1 MERADMTDVARV
13 DTTTEHGT
21 EIVRVF
27 GEIDLSNAARVRDA
41 IGAALP
47 DLPVVVLDL
56 TGTEY
61 LDSAGVAML
70 FRLAERL
77 SYNRQELQL
86 IVPPDAPIR
95 AVIRLTTLDQ
105 VISVK
110 NRVHGQD

>member
-1 MERADMTDVARV
+1 MTDLARV
-13 DTTTEHGT
+13 AIDSNQVVTVT
-21 EIVRVF
+21 

-47 DLPVVVLDL
+47 DLPEVCVDL

-61 LDSAGVAML
+61 LDSAGIAML

-86 IVPPDAPIR
+86 VVPPEGPIR
-95 AVIRLTTLDQ
+95 ALINLT
-105 VISVK
+105 
-110 NRVHGQD
+110 

>member
-1 MERADMTDVARV
+1 MTSLARV
-13 DTTTEHGT
+13 VRSIEHGT
-21 EIVRVF
+21 EVVRIT
-27 GEIDLSNAARVRDA
+27 GEIDLSNAAQVSDA

-61 LDSAGVAML
+61 LDSAGIAML

-86 IVPPDAPIR
+86 VVPSDAPIR
-95 AVIRLTTLDQ
+95 AVIRLTKLDQ

-110 NRVHGQD
+110 EAAD

>member
-1 MERADMTDVARV
+1 MTDLARV
-13 DTTTEHGT
+13 DRRTEHGT
-21 EIVRVF
+21 EIVRVS
-27 GEIDLSNAARVRDA
+27 GEIDLSNAALVRDA

-61 LDSAGVAML
+61 LDSAGIAML

-86 IVPPDAPIR
+86 VVPVDAPIR
-95 AVIRLTTLDQ
+95 AVIGLTRLDQ
-105 VISVK
+105 VVSVK
-110 NRVHGQD
+110 NREDQ

>member
-1 MERADMTDVARV
+1 MTNLARV
-13 DTTTEHGT
+13 DRSTHHGN
-21 EIVRVF
+21 EIVRIS
-27 GEIDLSNAARVRDA
+27 GEIDLSNVALVREA

-61 LDSAGVAML
+61 LDSAGIAML

-86 IVPPDAPIR
+86 VVPPNAPIR
-95 AVIRLTTLDQ
+95 AVIGLTKLDR
-105 VISVK
+105 VVAMK
-110 NRVHGQD
+110 NSGDQ

>member
-1 MERADMTDVARV
+1 MTSLARV
-13 DTTTEHGT
+13 VRSIEHGT
-21 EIVRVF
+21 EVVRIT
-27 GEIDLSNAARVRDA
+27 GEIDLSNAAQVRDA

-61 LDSAGVAML
+61 LDSAGIAML

-86 IVPPDAPIR
+86 VVPSDAPIR
-95 AVIRLTTLDQ
+95 AVIRLTKLDQ

-110 NRVHGQD
+110 EAAD